1 MINCQET
8 FLGLANAP
16 HSVPPRLTVEDQL
29 GDRLRSKIST
39 DLGIRRCLPPRI
51 GPNGSW
57 DTTKITIHDLSFGE
71 RIGHLQH

>member
-29 GDRLRSKIST
+29 GDRFAARFRQIWA
-39 DLGIRRCLPPRI
+39 LGGAYLPESVRMGRGI
-51 GPNGSW
+51 QQ
-57 DTTKITIHDLSFGE
+57 
-71 RIGHLQH
+71 R